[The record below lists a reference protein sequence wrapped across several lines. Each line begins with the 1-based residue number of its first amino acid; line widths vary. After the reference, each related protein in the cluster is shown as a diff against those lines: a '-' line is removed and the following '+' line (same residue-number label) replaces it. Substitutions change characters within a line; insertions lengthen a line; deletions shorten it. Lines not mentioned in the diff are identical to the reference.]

1 MVFVILGVVLLMLFA
16 GIQIWRSGKKEREK
30 HYNQK
35 LREQALT
42 ESLKNS
48 YGKKNGFQKEYQA
61 QSMAQVM
68 EQEHLVER
76 NRQIVRL
83 TISGKQNR
91 DYVLSPEKPILIGSA
106 SGKNDIVLEGS
117 CIGAQQCQIFLYN
130 HCVFAKNL
138 NPAYPVLLRR
148 KNNQMNLASQ
158 AVRMMT
164 GDRMTLG
171 NHILSVSIMDYIGN
185 TVQG

>member
-61 QSMAQVM
+61 QSMDQVM

-83 TISGKQNR
+83 TIS
-91 DYVLSPEKPILIGSA
+91 EK
-106 SGKNDIVLEGS
+106 KHN
-117 CIGAQQCQIFLYN
+117 
-130 HCVFAKNL
+130 
-138 NPAYPVLLRR
+138 
-148 KNNQMNLASQ
+148 
-158 AVRMMT
+158 
-164 GDRMTLG
+164 
-171 NHILSVSIMDYIGN
+171 
-185 TVQG
+185 